1 MLVSV
6 GEQPSFVANKM
17 LRLLN
22 HVNSIFNSV
31 SYVILD
37 DDNLQCW
44 IIDVGDYEDLK
55 EIMAGYELA
64 GVLLTH
70 VHYDHIYGI
79 NKLLTDYPNVPIF
92 TNKNGAKSLVSP
104 SDNLS
109 TYHGDKFVI
118 QRPDNIKVVSDC
130 ERYEIGTLNVK
141 IIKTPG
147 HDYTCLSYIV
157 GQWLFSGD
165 AYIPGEKVFFKLQN
179 GNNEEAVNSRSLL
192 KVLSNKYIL
201 CPGHKR

>member
-1 MLVSV
+1 
-6 GEQPSFVANKM
+6 M
-17 LRLLN
+17 LRLLS

-31 SYVILD
+31 SYVIID

-44 IIDVGDYEDLK
+44 IIDVGDYEDIKVL
-55 EIMAGYELA
+55 MVGYELA

-92 TNKNGAKSLVSP
+92 TNKYGLKSLASP

-109 TYHGDKFVI
+109 TYPSDELVI
-118 QRPDNIKVVSDC
+118 QKPENIKVISGC
-130 ERYEIGTLNVK
+130 ELYEIGALKVQ
-141 IIKTPG
+141 IIETPG

-179 GNNEEAVNSRSLL
+179 GNKEDAVNSRSLL
-192 KVLSNKYIL
+192 KDLSKKHLL